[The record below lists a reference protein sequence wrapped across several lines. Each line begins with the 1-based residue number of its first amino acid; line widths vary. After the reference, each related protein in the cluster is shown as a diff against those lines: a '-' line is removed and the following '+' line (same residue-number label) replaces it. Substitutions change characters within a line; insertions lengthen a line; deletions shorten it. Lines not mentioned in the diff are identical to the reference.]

1 MTRNKALIFLILTA
15 ILWSTGGLFIKLVN
29 LNPIAIAGIR
39 SGIAAL
45 LMFLYIRRPIK
56 LREINRYK
64 WFGAISYALL
74 VLLFVSANKL
84 TTSANA
90 ILLQYTAPV
99 WVVFFSWLFL
109 KEKIRRSDIVSISVV
124 LLGMS
129 LFFLGD
135 LSGGHLLGNIIAL
148 VSGIFMAAA
157 ILFIKHE
164 SANHPIEITLLGNLL
179 TFILAIPFY
188 FSQSITPTDLSGLLF
203 LGVFQLGL
211 SYILYTAAISHVSSL
226 EAILIPILEPLLNPV
241 WVLLFTG
248 EIPGIPALIGG
259 VIVIATLITR
269 DLHQRSKDLTFS

>member
-1 MTRNKALIFLILTA
+1 
-15 ILWSTGGLFIKLVN
+15 
-29 LNPIAIAGIR
+29 
-39 SGIAAL
+39 
-45 LMFLYIRRPIK
+45 
-56 LREINRYK
+56 
-64 WFGAISYALL
+64 
-74 VLLFVSANKL
+74 
-84 TTSANA
+84 
-90 ILLQYTAPV
+90 
-99 WVVFFSWLFL
+99 
-109 KEKIRRSDIVSISVV
+109 
-124 LLGMS
+124 
-129 LFFLGD
+129 
-135 LSGGHLLGNIIAL
+135 
-148 VSGIFMAAA
+148 AA

-259 VIVIATLITR
+259 VIVIATLIIR